1 MEATVNVRL
10 LTRWADRM
18 PNDIVSVSN
27 ERAEYLEKEGIGRII
42 DRPAEVVVEE
52 KKPRKK

>member
-1 MEATVNVRL
+1 
-10 LTRWADRM
+10 M